1 MKAKLAR
8 AVEELVAAEPRFAPV
23 VARAGPCTLRR
34 NRAFSAFASVASAIV
49 GQQLSPAAAKTI
61 EGRIPRLFGRADFP
75 SPEEVLAAP
84 PELLRS
90 AGLSGMKVAALRDL
104 AAKVKDGTVP
114 SSDRLHRMDDEEV
127 VAALTAVR
135 GVGRWTAEML
145 LIFDLGRLDVLPLG
159 DYGVRR
165 GAGLLFGLRTTPD
178 EKRLARLG
186 AAWRPWRTVASWYLW
201 RRIDRAAWP
210 DA

>member
-1 MKAKLAR
+1 MRAALAR

-23 VARAGPCTLRR
+23 VERAGPCALRR
-34 NRAFSAFASVASAIV
+34 NATFSTFASVASAIV
-49 GQQLSPAAAKTI
+49 GQQLSPKAAQTI
-61 EGRIPRLFGRADFP
+61 ESRIPPLFGRADFP
-75 SPEEVLAAP
+75 APEEVLAAP

-90 AGLSGMKVAALRDL
+90 AGLSGMKTAALRDL
-104 AAKVKDGTVP
+104 AAKVIDGSVP
-114 SSDRLHRMDDEEV
+114 QSGALHRMDDEAV
-127 VAALTAVR
+127 VAALTSVR
-135 GVGRWTAEML
+135 GVGRWTAEMI

-165 GAGLLFGLRTTPD
+165 GAGLLFGMRKTPD

-186 AAWRPWRTVASWYLW
+186 EAWRPWRSVASWYLW
-201 RRIDRAAWP
+201 RRIDRTAWP